1 MPRRGSDIHSCSLLN
16 QINGAPQELKSLQAE
31 LDFCSQVLDEIK
43 HNEQVF
49 GPHPTTK
56 LALERCVEPIGALN
70 SMADSFAPGLMS
82 ESKVKQKWTALEA
95 VRKGDQIAKIKA
107 KLQEAKINLLMA
119 QQSAAMF
126 GPPTIIVRGK
136 TLTIEIDGRVIIFIG
151 LIRSLSLD

>member
-1 MPRRGSDIHSCSLLN
+1 
-16 QINGAPQELKSLQAE
+16 
-31 LDFCSQVLDEIK
+31 
-43 HNEQVF
+43 VF

-56 LALERCVEPIGALN
+56 LALERCVEPIDALN
-70 SMADSFAPGLMS
+70 FMADSFAPGLML

-107 KLQEAKINLLMA
+107 KLQEAKTNLLMA

-126 GPPTIIVRGK
+126 GPPIIIVRGK